1 MAESNQRDTLL
12 DDVNEDNDEDTTMV
26 EMKPKDK
33 WYLIDTEKTFC
44 KVWNFIITI
53 LTIYT
58 LFVSPFILT
67 FNSVYLIC
75 QGN

>member
-1 MAESNQRDTLL
+1 MAESNLKDAML
-12 DDVNEDNDEDTTMV
+12 DEVNDAVDDDTTIIDS
-26 EMKPKDK
+26 KPKIK

-44 KVWNFIITI
+44 KVWNFLITM

-67 FNSVYLIC
+67 FWSVYLTC
-75 QGN
+75 EG